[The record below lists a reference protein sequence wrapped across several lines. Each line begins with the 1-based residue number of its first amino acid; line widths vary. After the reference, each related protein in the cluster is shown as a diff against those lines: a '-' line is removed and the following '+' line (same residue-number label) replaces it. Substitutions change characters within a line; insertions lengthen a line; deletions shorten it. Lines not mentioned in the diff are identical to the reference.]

1 MTVNCSNF
9 KNRTAV
15 SIQSNSLKATFLPN
29 DGAKMAS
36 LIRIRDGKELLAVKS
51 DKTYRVLE
59 YDGDY
64 VSSECSGFD
73 DMFPTVDPY
82 TPIEGAYRGITYPDH
97 GESSRIPYQLTVE
110 GEEIVLRA
118 CSRLFPI
125 TYQKRISIVGDAIVI
140 SYRIENQG
148 EAPFDFLW
156 AGHMMLQG
164 EDGMELIT
172 PFGEDAPIEMMFAP
186 EEVDPT
192 SLSKHRLTGF
202 VPQHGAAYKFYY
214 TDRMRQGRFGV
225 KYPDGSRLLFEV
237 DERKLPYLGIW
248 MNNGSFQDIYTVTPE
263 PCTVPFDAP
272 DRAAK
277 RGITS
282 VIAPQEHFSF
292 EIKITVKEDQNI

>member
-1 MTVNCSNF
+1 
-9 KNRTAV
+9 
-15 SIQSNSLKATFLPN
+15 
-29 DGAKMAS
+29 
-36 LIRIRDGKELLAVKS
+36 
-51 DKTYRVLE
+51 
-59 YDGDY
+59 
-64 VSSECSGFD
+64 
-73 DMFPTVDPY
+73 MFPTVDPY

-110 GEEIVLRA
+110 GEEIGLRA

-172 PFGEDAPIEMMFAP
+172 PFDEAAPIEMMFVP
-186 EEVDPT
+186 EDADVST
-192 SLSKHRLTGF
+192 LSKNQLTGF
-202 VPQHGAAYKFYY
+202 IPQKGVAYKFYY
-214 TDRMRQGRFGV
+214 TDRMREGRFGV
-225 KYPDGSRLLFEV
+225 KYCDGSQLIFEV
-237 DERKLPYLGIW
+237 DEKKLPYLGVW
-248 MNNGSFQDIYTVTPE
+248 LNNGAFQDIYTITPE

-282 VIAPQEHFSF
+282 VIAPREHFSF